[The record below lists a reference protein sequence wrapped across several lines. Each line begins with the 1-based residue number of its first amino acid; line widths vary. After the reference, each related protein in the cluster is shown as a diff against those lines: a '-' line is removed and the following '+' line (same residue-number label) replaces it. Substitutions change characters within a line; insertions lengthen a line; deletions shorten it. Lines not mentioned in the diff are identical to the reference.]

1 VREVDVLKHAVCTPG
16 CRFCKAAARHAL
28 VADRD
33 DLARF
38 NFSQKLCAKHIE
50 RDSLACDHKCPVAC
64 HSDHQ
69 GTPTPWVACRF
80 DAIWEQEHKAEGTF
94 ESAER
99 VGEWIRRA
107 LAFGLRE
114 HVNDALGV
122 TRCLKDVTGEFK
134 LLAEQVVVDEIAIV
148 RDSDLSSAVSHQDG
162 LCVARDAAA
171 CGAVAIVP
179 DCAAYA
185 RCAQGCERCFIED
198 FRNKAHAR
206 DAC

>member
-1 VREVDVLKHAVCTPG
+1 
-16 CRFCKAAARHAL
+16 
-28 VADRD
+28 
-33 DLARF
+33 
-38 NFSQKLCAKHIE
+38 
-50 RDSLACDHKCPVAC
+50 
-64 HSDHQ
+64 
-69 GTPTPWVACRF
+69 
-80 DAIWEQEHKAEGTF
+80 
-94 ESAER
+94 

-206 DAC
+206 DACEPASIAGCDACALLAAVLLCVEADICHASGVAATPDAEDGALLFG